1 MKFLLALLV
10 AVAFI
15 ITSSSVITAKA
26 QQEEEE
32 VSITGCLAP
41 TSGRATFTVVG
52 QQGVKGDPGPE
63 GPNGPRGERGV
74 RGTRGEKVMVCT
86 AHEAL
91 LVHQV
96 PEDGKVHR
104 ECL

>member
-1 MKFLLALLV
+1 MHKGTQGRTTAEGLLPHSDVEMKSLLALHV

-32 VSITGCLAP
+32 DITGCLAP

-52 QQGVKGDPGPE
+52 EQGVKGDP
-63 GPNGPRGERGV
+63 
-74 RGTRGEKVMVCT
+74 
-86 AHEAL
+86 
-91 LVHQV
+91 
-96 PEDGKVHR
+96 
-104 ECL
+104 